1 MDVEEE
7 QQTVLTI
14 RSCKSNVM
22 LVLKLVLFDQ
32 QTETLNNNF
41 ILKMLQIVALK
52 KLWSLK
58 LFMRGKL
65 TPLGILSV

>member
-1 MDVEEE
+1 MEVEEE

-14 RSCKSNVM
+14 GSCKSNVM

-41 ILKMLQIVALK
+41 MLKMLQIVALK
-52 KLWSLK
+52 KL
-58 LFMRGKL
+58 
-65 TPLGILSV
+65 